1 MKKSFLFSVVA
12 LAALAAVSCQQ
23 EQPSAPAS
31 GSTFT
36 VNAQILDEDG
46 KTYLDGSSVK
56 WGKGEYLT
64 LYYNDGSDKFAKSLA
79 SSADSHNGSATA
91 SFDFNISPAS
101 ASSYTLGGLYPSSA
115 VTASQSASNFEAT
128 LPAVQS
134 GKAGAYDPAAFIMVA
149 RRESVSSIP
158 NPWTAYFRRAA
169 ALNQLTITGLS
180 SNINAVEITAE
191 GQALAGARKLNIST
205 GEFGAVSSASNTITV
220 NYATALSSSAA
231 VVYFTS
237 WNASI
242 ASGSKMTIK
251 VSTAA
256 GIYSK
261 TITAG
266 ANGIKFT
273 ESKLNKLTVN
283 FSGIQPAGVTLKD
296 FASAFATALD
306 AWKANVATDKT
317 VGVTTFSGHYVPEN
331 FTITVG
337 ANTYNMPKM
346 YEISL
351 LGLEALDNGG
361 TLNDAI
367 PAPHNYSWSANPYNE
382 GAGNGGEFQNLTVDY
397 NFLLNYKSRGLS
409 YAKSNNVFSNFC
421 NYTDESGNIIDKG
434 TPSVAGK
441 YAGVCCLSRNFLI
454 MARFYK
460 YLIDNNINS
469 GIPAACASMALD
481 AALFEDLSLVVNPTA
496 LAFDSNAASKNLTI
510 SATESWTAS
519 SSASWATISKTS
531 GAAGSSTVAVSV
543 SANTG
548 SSNRTAKI
556 TVSAGG
562 SSSVVTVTQNAKG
575 NVTIS
580 DFAKAFVG
588 ILDIWENTTTTG
600 TGLKVGDTYIYG
612 HYVPANTTIT
622 VGGVTYKKTDMYDVA
637 IQSMYKLLGG
647 STMSESV
654 PKSNNYKWPSDPYY
668 ENHNFPNITV
678 SLLFLQ
684 NFASRMLLWV
694 EDSSKG
700 NGTWSNNCYY
710 GYGDATSKGT
720 PQVSGYIGNH
730 CIERNLLELA
740 RWFKY
745 ILDNNY
751 TSDIKNKMSGIRVSY
766 DLFNEISMSSSG
778 TSNPYTQTGVYTTAA
793 KLGQKTSYS
802 CGAHSLMQCFHKLSG
817 QDFEESTIMNW
828 AGTTSQGTG
837 HDGMITAVE
846 KFAKQC
852 NLNCSITWYYYSQVS
867 NNKKRIGEWMEDPNT
882 AMFFHIIRYE
892 GGAAHYEVPYEID
905 LNSTSL
911 KVCESCDSS
920 KKQSD
925 GSYLGYIDTRTWTKQ
940 NEYVNRQGLPQVIVL
955 RKY

>member
-1 MKKSFLFSVVA
+1 MKKSFLFSLVA

-149 RRESVSSIP
+149 RKESVSSIP

-296 FASAFATALD
+296 FARAYTTVLD
-306 AWKANVATDKT
+306 AWKANTATDMT
-317 VGVTTFSGHYVPEN
+317 VGSVTFSGHYVPDD

-337 ANTYNMPKM
+337 ANSYNKAKM
-346 YEISL
+346 YEIAVR
-351 LGLEALDNGG
+351 GLQALNNGG
-361 TLNDAI
+361 TLNDAL
-367 PAPHNYSWSANPYNE
+367 PAIHNYSWAADAYNE
-382 GAGNGGEFQNLTVDY
+382 NPSNGGEFQNLTVTY
-397 NFLLNYKSRGLS
+397 NFLLNFASREIP
-409 YAKSNNVFSNFC
+409 YAETYSRWSNFC
-421 NYTDESGNIIDKG
+421 TYTNASGEVDSRG
-434 TPSVAGK
+434 TPSVAGQ
-441 YAGVCCLSRNFLI
+441 YGGLCCLSRSVLI

-460 YLIDNNINS
+460 YLLDNNITS
-469 GIPAACASMALD
+469 GIPAACASIAIDSALY
-481 AALFEDLSLVVNPTA
+481 EDNTLSVTPTS
-496 LAFDSNAASKNLTI
+496 LAFDSDAANKNITV
-510 SATESWTAS
+510 SATEAWTAS
-519 SSASWATISKTS
+519 SNASWATLSKTS
-531 GAAGSSTVAVSV
+531 GAAGSATVKVSV
-543 SANTG
+543 TANTG

-562 SSSVVTVTQNAKG
+562 TSITVTVSQTAKG

-588 ILDIWENTTTTG
+588 ILDIWDNTTTTG
-600 TGLKVGDTYIYG
+600 TGVKIGDTYIYG

-647 STMSESV
+647 STMSEAV
-654 PKSNNYKWPSDPYY
+654 PKSHNYKWPSDPYY

-740 RWFKY
+740 RWYKY
-745 ILDNNY
+745 ILDNKY
-751 TSDIKNKMSGIRVSY
+751 TSDIKNKMSSIRVSY
-766 DLFNEISMSSSG
+766 ELFNEISMSSSG
-778 TSNPYTQTGVYTTAA
+778 TSNPYTQTGVYTTAK

-817 QDFEESTIMNW
+817 QDFEESTIMTW
-828 AGTTSQGTG
+828 AGTTTSGTG

-852 NLNCSITWYYYSQVS
+852 NLNCSITWYYYNQVS

-905 LNSTSL
+905 LNSTNI
-911 KVCESCDSS
+911 KVCESCDSA